1 MLGNHFYHG
10 IIRKTV
16 VGFGTLFNNVQIVKK
31 DPETGEVLRKEK
43 VAIAY
48 GPKSKFLARLQQDPD
63 TERKVSITM
72 PRISFEMTSIN
83 YDSSRK
89 TSPVQKYLTTDTG
102 ESVKQ
107 QFMPVPYNIGFELG
121 ILSLSQDDALQILEQ
136 IIPFFQPHFN
146 LTMELIPEMDEK
158 KDIAYVLNNI
168 NYEDDYTD
176 DMMNRR
182 VVTYTLDFTAKTY
195 LYGPVTQ
202 SEIIRKA
209 TVYERLGDLQQSRR
223 VLRYDVS
230 AQALADQD
238 GDGDI
243 DSTDNSLL
251 MPDDDF
257 GFNEGITLL

>member
-16 VGFGTLFNNVQIVKK
+16 IGFGTLFNNIQIVTK
-31 DPETGEVLRKEK
+31 DPETGAVIRKEK
-43 VAIAY
+43 VPIAY
-48 GPKSKFLARLQQDPD
+48 GPKSKFLARLEQDPS
-63 TERKVSITM
+63 TEKKVSITM
-72 PRISFEMTSIN
+72 PRLSFEMTN
-83 YDSSRK
+83 LTYDPSRK
-89 TSPVQKYLTTDTG
+89 GSPIQKYMKTDSG
-102 ESVKQ
+102 ESVKTQ
-107 QFMPVPYNIGFELG
+107 YMPVPYNINFELG
-121 ILSLSQDDALQILEQ
+121 ILAISQDDALQILEQ
-136 IIPFFQPHFN
+136 IIPYFQPNFN
-146 LTMELIPEMDEK
+146 ITMELIPDMDEK
-158 KDIAYVLNNI
+158 KDIPFVLNGI
-168 NYEDDYTD
+168 DYEDDYED
-176 DMMNRR
+176 DMLRR
-182 VVTYTLDFTAKTY
+182 RSITYTLTFTAKTY

-223 VLRYDVS
+223 TLRYDVS
-230 AQALADQD
+230 AQALEDMD